1 MVISDTKTIYIH
13 YGNDHYEKR
22 DVDLSIKDFV
32 KKPKRAALWGSP
44 EEAEFSW
51 KDWSECEQW
60 NLSAL
65 EKSFR
70 FKLKGG
76 SKILFIRSEKDI
88 DELDEI
94 LKTNTSSIEKYYSR
108 LTPISSVIMSLLGSI
123 TPEKY
128 NTIDFAKLQENGID
142 AVEIEYNGYTHDAFY
157 GWDCDSICVLNP
169 DAIEEIED

>member
-1 MVISDTKTIYIH
+1 MIITDTKTIYIH
-13 YGNDHYEKR
+13 YGNNHFEKR
-22 DVDLSIKDFV
+22 DVDLRIKDFV

-44 EEAEFSW
+44 EDAEFSW
-51 KDWSECEQW
+51 RDWSECEHW
-60 NLSAL
+60 NLGSL

-70 FKLKGG
+70 FKLKDG

-94 LKTNTSSIEKYYSR
+94 LKTNTSVEESFSK
-108 LTPISSVIMSLLGSI
+108 LTSTSSMLMSLLDSI

-142 AVEIEYNGYTHDAFY
+142 AVEIEYNGYTHYSFY

-169 DAIEEIED
+169 DAVEEVE